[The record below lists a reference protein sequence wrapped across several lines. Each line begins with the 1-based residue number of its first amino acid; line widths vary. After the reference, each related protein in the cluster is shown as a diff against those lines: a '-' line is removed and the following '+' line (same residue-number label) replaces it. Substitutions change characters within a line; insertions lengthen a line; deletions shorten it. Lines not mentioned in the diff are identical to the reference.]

1 MPSDDTI
8 LLEFNKYQKSNKKP
22 FIIYSDLEC
31 ITVKTDG
38 CKNNSKNSS
47 TTKVSE
53 YNPSGFS
60 MSAVSSFTRTENKN
74 DVYQGKDC
82 SKKFY
87 EFLVEHSMKII
98 I

>member
-1 MPSDDTI
+1 M
-8 LLEFNKYQKSNKKP
+8 
-22 FIIYSDLEC
+22 
-31 ITVKTDG
+31 
-38 CKNNSKNSS
+38 S

-87 EFLVEHSMKII
+87 EFLIEHSMKII

>member
-1 MPSDDTI
+1 M
-8 LLEFNKYQKSNKKP
+8 
-22 FIIYSDLEC
+22 
-31 ITVKTDG
+31 
-38 CKNNSKNSS
+38 S

-53 YNPSGFS
+53 YNPSSFS

-74 DVYQGKDC
+74 DVYQGKDW

-87 EFLVEHSMKII
+87 EFLIEHSMKII